1 MRIDLEPRRLRDEL
15 GQRLVGDGE
24 QFRRE
29 VGQRLLVL
37 GIHPLRL
44 REARGILGDAGVLIA
59 LESGVDIQ
67 VGDDG
72 LDSLDAFNG
81 LQQVRAAL
89 AEFAPMGR
97 QRWQRF

>member
-44 REARGILGDAGVLIA
+44 REARGILGDASVLIA
-59 LESGVDIQ
+59 LQSSIDIE

-72 LDSLDAFNG
+72 LDGLDTVNRF
-81 LQQVRAAL
+81 QQVCTT
-89 AEFAPMGR
+89 FT
-97 QRWQRF
+97 